1 MAGCSQE
8 LPCRVGCQVENDLS
22 LRKDFFSNILSVNL
36 NRHSQRRSAALLIQ
50 LKLTT
55 GDGACGV
62 CLLTRTIFYLE
73 RMELRAGEEVLQKS
87 NKRKES
93 KKKRNCL

>member
-8 LPCRVGCQVENDLS
+8 LPCRVGCQVENDLL
-22 LRKDFFSNILSVNL
+22 LRKYSFSNILSVNL
-36 NRHSQRRSAALLIQ
+36 NRHSQRSAAWLIQ

-55 GDGACGV
+55 GDGAC
-62 CLLTRTIFYLE
+62 LFTRTIFYLE
-73 RMELRAGEEVLQKS
+73 RMELRAGEKVLQKS

-93 KKKRNCL
+93 KKKQNCL